1 MTEETTGQS
10 PEHQPAEQTGRG
22 SGGSSPGARLRAQR
36 EAQGLD
42 LYEVA
47 DILRLR
53 TDVIRALEE
62 DDFSRLPP
70 ATFVRGYIRSYADLL
85 KLPAEDLLKEYEGLE
100 VEPPQSLVPPGRL
113 NRDLSHVGHGSQ
125 LAALSIVVL
134 GLVLLVL
141 WWVNRPEG
149 TDITRG
155 TASEATT
162 AETLDDQP
170 SPLAGQGQGGG
181 PEGAAAAM
189 DEAGAPPTPVVMP
202 DGSGEA
208 PAGPGEAPAG
218 GESEVDQNQTGAAGS
233 QPSQASAPA
242 SSQAVAEDA
251 QPASVAIDLVFRAD
265 SWVEIEDGNGRLL
278 LYRLAEAGTRTQV
291 SGVPPVSVYLGNAPG
306 VELKVNG
313 EPFDLAPHTRANNVA
328 RFSVGE

>member
-22 SGGSSPGARLRAQR
+22 SGGSSPGSRLRAQR

-85 KLPAEDLLKEYEGLE
+85 NLPAEDLLKEYDGLE
-100 VEPPQSLVPPGRL
+100 AEPPPSLVPPGRL

-141 WWVNRPEG
+141 WWLNRPEE
-149 TDITRG
+149 TDIARG
-155 TASEATT
+155 AASEVTT
-162 AETLDDQP
+162 VETVDDQP
-170 SPLAGQGQGGG
+170 SSLAGPGGG
-181 PEGAAAAM
+181 PEDAAAAM

-202 DGSGEA
+202 DG
-208 PAGPGEAPAG
+208 PGEAPAG
-218 GESEVDQNQTGAAGS
+218 GEPEADPNETGAAGG
-233 QPSQASAPA
+233 QPSPVSASP
-242 SSQAVAEDA
+242 SSQSVAEDA
-251 QPASVAIDLVFRAD
+251 QPAPVAIDLLFRAD

-291 SGVPPVSVYLGNAPG
+291 SGAPPVSVYLGNAPG

>member
-10 PEHQPAEQTGRG
+10 PEHQPAEQTDPGT
-22 SGGSSPGARLRAQR
+22 GGSSPGARLRAQR

-100 VEPPQSLVPPGRL
+100 AEPTPSLVPPGRL

-125 LAALSIVVL
+125 LAAFSVVVL
-134 GLVLLVL
+134 GLVLLVV
-141 WWVNRPEG
+141 WWLNRPEE
-149 TDITRG
+149 TDVTPG
-155 TASEATT
+155 AASEAAT
-162 AETLDDQP
+162 AETVDEQP
-170 SPLAGQGQGGG
+170 SPSA
-181 PEGAAAAM
+181 GAAAGPESTAAAI
-189 DEAGAPPTPVVMP
+189 DDVGVPPTPAVVP
-202 DGSGEA
+202 DRPEEA
-208 PAGPGEAPAG
+208 PDRGG
-218 GESEVDQNQTGAAGS
+218 GEPEPDQNQTGATAGPPS
-233 QPSQASAPA
+233 QESAPPSLPPPSQAA
-242 SSQAVAEDA
+242 AEDV
-251 QPASVAIDLVFRAD
+251 QPASVAIALSFRAD
-265 SWVEIEDGNGRLL
+265 SWVEIEDGNGRIL
-278 LYRLAEAGTRTQV
+278 LYRLADAGTRTRV

-313 EPFDLAPHTRANNVA
+313 EPFDLAPHTRTNNVA

>member
-10 PEHQPAEQTGRG
+10 PEHQGAEQVGRG

-100 VEPPQSLVPPGRL
+100 AEPPQSLVPPGRL

-141 WWVNRPEG
+141 WWVNRPEE
-149 TDITRG
+149 TDIMRG
-155 TASEATT
+155 AASEATT
-162 AETLDDQP
+162 EEETIDDQP
-170 SPLAGQGQGGG
+170 SPLAGPGGG
-181 PEGAAAAM
+181 PEGAATAM

-202 DGSGEA
+202 DG
-208 PAGPGEAPAG
+208 PGEAPAG
-218 GESEVDQNQTGAAGS
+218 GESEVDQNKTDAAGG
-233 QPSQASAPA
+233 QPSQASVSVSASA

-251 QPASVAIDLVFRAD
+251 QPASMAIDLLFRAD

-291 SGVPPVSVYLGNAPG
+291 SGEPPVSVYLGNAPG